1 VNRLGVSKWSKARCW
16 LSFLIVAAG
25 MGSPAIVQ
33 RTIFPKE
40 TGAEVSVGHPQ
51 APGIMVLLER
61 EITSSWQDRG
71 ILENY
76 ARFRAYSSR
85 MLDESATGRGGELTG
100 NCRLQWYDRMLR
112 EPLAAPAQ
120 AEAFTRQLHEA
131 LRKGDAPSGLDLL
144 MRMVRE
150 KLDQPQRKPLAFPK
164 ISSPEQAL
172 DVLQNALIDAHCHY
186 GRALAPLLPEEL
198 GELVRQLEPVFVGQ
212 NRMGHTLADRP
223 TGRRLCNLLE
233 KLDRAELLA
242 AAESLLVLTQPE
254 FLKQLA
260 QWPEQAAAP
269 AASSETVAGVE
280 GILVR
285 KIDTPVGTILIGG
298 RGKNQ
303 YHLDQMPDVVA
314 LIDLGGDDTYLEGA
328 VSFYRP
334 VMVLLDLAG
343 NDTYRAAK
351 PGVQGGAI
359 LGVSLLVDL
368 QGNDTYLARDVAQ
381 GSAVAGVGI
390 LIDHQGDDQ
399 YIALRR
405 VQGHALAGLGLLL
418 DRAGNDQYRGAL
430 WTQGFGGP
438 LGMGILDDL
447 DGADHYY
454 TGGYYLDTYEETPG
468 YEGWGQGVGAG
479 LRQVANG
486 GIGVILDGGGDDV
499 YEYDYLAHGGGYW
512 CGMGFARDFGGNDRR
527 LGATLKAYD
536 GSERTQARFQ
546 RFGVGWG
553 CHYALGFLFD
563 DQGDDT
569 YGGTIMGLGMA
580 WDDSVGLLCDFGGQD
595 RYEATGGL
603 TQGVGAQAGL
613 GILFDYDGNDAY
625 LGQNQGYASSTNTYH
640 PTLGSGGNFSF
651 VIDYGGK
658 DEYGCGAANSAITR
672 RGAAGGFIIDRP
684 RHDETAALGGGK

>member
-1 VNRLGVSKWSKARCW
+1 MKHFRVQKNENTPRW
-16 LSFLIVAAG
+16 LLSLVLVVVG
-25 MGSPAIVQ
+25 GTGSVLLSVGFSEEIEE
-33 RTIFPKE
+33 RF
-40 TGAEVSVGHPQ
+40 SVGHPQ
-51 APGIMVLLER
+51 AAGIMTLLER
-61 EITSSWQDRG
+61 EILSAWRERG
-71 ILENY
+71 LETAY
-76 ARFRAYSSR
+76 QRFRAYSGQ

-100 NCRLQWYDRMLR
+100 NCRLQWYDQMLR
-112 EPLAAPAQ
+112 NPLSAPAQ
-120 AEAFTRQLHEA
+120 AEQFTRQLHQA
-131 LRKGDAPSGLDLL
+131 IVKGDGPTGLDQAF
-144 MRMVRE
+144 RMVRE
-150 KLDQPQRKPLAFPK
+150 KLDQPSRKPLEIPK
-164 ISSPEQAL
+164 IASPDQTL
-172 DVLQNALIDAHCHY
+172 DLVQNALIDAHRHY
-186 GRALAPLLPEEL
+186 ARALAPLLPEEL

-223 TGRRLCNLLE
+223 AGRRMCNLLE

-242 AAESLLVLTQPE
+242 AAEALLPLTQPD
-254 FLKQLA
+254 FLHQLTQLPDQA
-260 QWPEQAAAP
+260 DPPENLP
-269 AASSETVAGVE
+269 GVQ
-280 GILVR
+280 GPIVR
-285 KIDTPVGTILIGG
+285 KIQTPVGLILIGG

-303 YHLDQMPDVVA
+303 YQLDQMPEVA
-314 LIDLGGDDTYLEGA
+314 AVIDLGGDDDYLEGTA
-328 VSFYRP
+328 SFYRP
-334 VMVLLDLAG
+334 VMVLVDLAG
-343 NDTYRAAK
+343 NDTYRSAK

-359 LGVSLLVDL
+359 LGVSLLVDRE
-368 QGNDTYLARDVAQ
+368 GNDTYLARDVAQ
-381 GSAVAGVGI
+381 GSAIAGVGI
-390 LIDHQGDDQ
+390 LIDQQGNDQ
-399 YIALRR
+399 YVGIRR
-405 VQGHALAGLGLLL
+405 VQGHALAGLGLLV
-418 DRAGNDQYRGAL
+418 DRAGQDQYRGAL
-430 WTQGFGGP
+430 WTQGFGAP

-479 LRQVANG
+479 LRQVSNG

-536 GSERTQARFQ
+536 GAERTQARFQ

-580 WDDSVGLLCDFGGQD
+580 WDDSVGVLVDFGGND
-595 RYEATGGL
+595 RYDATGGL

-613 GILFDYDGNDAY
+613 GILFDYNGQDVY
-625 LGQNQGYASSTNTYH
+625 LGRNQGYASSTNTYH
-640 PTLGSGGNFSF
+640 PSLGAAGNFSF

-658 DEYGCGAANSAITR
+658 DEYGCGAANNAITQ

-684 RHDETAALGGGK
+684 HHDETAVLGGGK